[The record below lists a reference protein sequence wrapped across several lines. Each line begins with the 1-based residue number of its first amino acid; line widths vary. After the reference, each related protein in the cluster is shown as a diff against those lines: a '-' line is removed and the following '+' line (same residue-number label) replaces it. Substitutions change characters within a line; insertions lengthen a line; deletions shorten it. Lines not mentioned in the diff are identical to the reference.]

1 MVGFRD
7 ILLISL
13 LIGIALNCRAQQST
27 YETRIEEAKGYALCS
42 CIAYM
47 NQSVDSL
54 SAINKDYSGS
64 YFVQLSH
71 LTLDEM
77 VKIRDFVNQ
86 ECMKFWGTPQDPE
99 GNMIG
104 FSTWKFYSS
113 PELDHFIRQTIK
125 QKSNAM

>member
-1 MVGFRD
+1 MTTQ
-7 ILLISL
+7 S
-13 LIGIALNCRAQQST
+13 ALNVCTLDVYKRQ
-27 YETRIEEAKGYALCS
+27 ALCS

-47 NQSVDSL
+47 NRSVDSL

-86 ECMKFWGTPQDPE
+86 ECMKFWGIPQDPE

-104 FSTWKFYSS
+104 YSAWKFYSS

-125 QKSNAM
+125 QKSNEM

>member
-1 MVGFRD
+1 MKGFRG
-7 ILLISL
+7 ILLISF
-13 LIGIALNCRAQQST
+13 LIGVALNCLAQPST
-27 YETRIEEAKGYALCS
+27 YVTRIKEAKGYALCS

-47 NQSVDSL
+47 NRSVDSL

-104 FSTWKFYSS
+104 FSAWKFYSS

-125 QKSNAM
+125 QKSNEM

>member
-1 MVGFRD
+1 MKGFWG

-13 LIGIALNCRAQQST
+13 LIGVALNCRAQQST
-27 YETRIEEAKGYALCS
+27 YETRIKEAKGYALCS

-54 SAINKDYSGS
+54 SVINKDYSGS
-64 YFVQLSH
+64 HFVQLSH

-125 QKSNAM
+125 QKSNEM

>member
-1 MVGFRD
+1 MKGFWG

-13 LIGIALNCRAQQST
+13 LIGVALNYRAQQST
-27 YETRIEEAKGYALCS
+27 YETRIKEAKGYALCS

-64 YFVQLSH
+64 HFVQLSH

-86 ECMKFWGTPQDPE
+86 ECMKFWGTPQDPK

-125 QKSNAM
+125 QKSNEM

>member
-1 MVGFRD
+1 MKGFWG

-13 LIGIALNCRAQQST
+13 LIGVALNCRAQQST
-27 YETRIEEAKGYALCS
+27 YETRIKEAKGYALCS

-47 NQSVDSL
+47 NRSVDSL

-64 YFVQLSH
+64 HFVQLSH

-113 PELDHFIRQTIK
+113 PELDHFIRQAIK
-125 QKSNAM
+125 QKSNEM

>member
-1 MVGFRD
+1 MKGFWG

-13 LIGIALNCRAQQST
+13 LIGVALNCRAQQST
-27 YETRIEEAKGYALCS
+27 YETRIKEAKGYALCS

-104 FSTWKFYSS
+104 FSAWKFYSS
-113 PELDHFIRQTIK
+113 PELDHFIRQTIHK
-125 QKSNAM
+125 TKEQ

>member
-1 MVGFRD
+1 MKGFWG

-13 LIGIALNCRAQQST
+13 LSGVALNCRAQQST
-27 YETRIEEAKGYALCS
+27 YETRIKEAKGYALCS

-64 YFVQLSH
+64 HFVQLSH

-125 QKSNAM
+125 QKSNEM

>member
-1 MVGFRD
+1 MKGFWG

-13 LIGIALNCRAQQST
+13 LIGVALNCRAQQST
-27 YETRIEEAKGYALCS
+27 YETRIKEAKGYALCS

-64 YFVQLSH
+64 HFVQLSH

-86 ECMKFWGTPQDPE
+86 ECMKFWGTPQDPK

-125 QKSNAM
+125 QKSNEM